1 MSLQNFFF
9 GDLEEDPIFGHQ
21 MRQMRQITNSLFSH
35 DPFNMF
41 GMGGLGGNMGLMPT
55 ARFAPMPTMNRLLAS
70 PFQMHPSSSSSYS
83 TSSSVFCM
91 SSDGSGQPQVYKETS
106 SIRTGPDGVKETRR
120 TVEDSTSGT
129 RKMAIGHH
137 IGERSRILEK
147 EQNVRTGQREERE
160 ELINLEDSETEDFER
175 DFEQKARSNYSNR
188 RHHLQIEEIGTE
200 PLPAIQSV
208 EDYHRNRVSSPR
220 RAIRSSPLALPTASS
235 RSSHNESSL
244 LHPHPHPHPYSSTT
258 SSRKHQMKNSNSS
271 STSSSRKIKGH
282 LNHH

>member
-1 MSLQNFFF
+1 MSLSNFFF
-9 GDLEEDPIFGHQ
+9 GDLEDDPIFGHQ
-21 MRQMRQITNSLFSH
+21 MRQMRQITNSLFNH

-41 GMGGLGGNMGLMPT
+41 GMPSIGGNMGLIPSS
-55 ARFAPMPTMNRLLAS
+55 RFAPMPTMNRLLAS
-70 PFQMHPSSSSSYS
+70 PFQMGPSSSSYS

-106 SIRTGPDGVKETRR
+106 SVRTGPDGVKETRR

-160 ELINLEDSETEDFER
+160 ELINLEESDTEDFER

-208 EDYHRNRVSSPR
+208 EDYHRNRVGSPR
-220 RAIRSSPLALPTASS
+220 RAIRSSPLALPSASS
-235 RSSHNESSL
+235 RSHNESSL
-244 LHPHPHPHPYSSTT
+244 LHPHPHPYSSTT
-258 SSRKHQMKNSNSS
+258 SSRKHQMKSSNSS
-271 STSSSRKIKGH
+271 SSSSRKIKGH